1 LVLVILLAVFLLS
14 NRETVPVTYWPFGL
28 VVGLPLGGI
37 GLGALVLGFILGMV
51 FHLPRRLSA
60 GARAR
65 RAEKRVQELEAR
77 LSAPPVR

>member
-1 LVLVILLAVFLLS
+1 LVVLLLAIFLLS

-37 GLGALVLGFILGMV
+37 GLGALLIGFLLGLV
-51 FHLPRRLSA
+51 FHLPRRMAA
-60 GARAR
+60 GSRAR

-77 LSAPPVR
+77 LSTPPAV